1 MRDETFDIVY
11 LIALAAMIISL
22 GYVTILNEYKD
33 TRYYSSEFMED
44 KNVGKIESLVIPVY
58 GDYDGTLTKGDVIIM
73 SQIQDYY
80 MPAPKVIQV
89 EDGGKLTITSTV
101 EGNIEAYGH
110 QMAQYVNAS
119 GGERFSIVYNN
130 GTDLTTADDD
140 YYFIKK
146 MR

>member
-1 MRDETFDIVY
+1 MRDETFDVVY

-33 TRYYSSEFMED
+33 TRSYNSEFVED
-44 KNVGKIESLVIPVY
+44 KNVGMIESLIIPVY
-58 GDYDGTLTKGDVIIM
+58 GDYDGTLTKGDVILM

-80 MPAPKVIQV
+80 MPSPKVIQV
-89 EDGGKLTITSTV
+89 EDTGKIEITSTV
-101 EGNIEAYGH
+101 EGNIESYGQ
-110 QMAQYVNAS
+110 QMITYVNAS
-119 GGERFSIVYNN
+119 GGQRFSIEYNN
-130 GTDLTTADDD
+130 GTDLTTTDDD